1 MPLIDLANPLDS
13 GALAQAAGPF
23 GSSLGGGSFPSS
35 YEFAK
40 RFINNAKTNGGS
52 DYNGVTALDD
62 PTYLGFS
69 LSFDIT
75 SPLFNMAT
83 VGFSEVGEG
92 ADDLSSNL
100 NDSPEEAPTDRYPEL
115 AAALTAVKGAA
126 LDAQSDLLKQIT
138 DTKEN
143 LSTTLGVRFGPP
155 SPATEPSATSPAY
168 GESASAIGYLIKIGE
183 ENRANY
189 LRGFV
194 QGLQEIVQKRPYYF
208 QTIGGLLEAF
218 NKSIEF
224 SEDPFTGA
232 KEGEGII
239 VGCLEAID
247 LKMTAIFNLYRMAV
261 YDVRMKRFVLPK
273 NLMRFD
279 VYVDV
284 HEIRKFKTVR
294 NWLTALN
301 LNDAS
306 PDTKKYVNENT
317 SRVRFK
323 FTECIFDPAAS
334 GKVFEGITNV
344 GGTVATTEIK
354 WSYGL
359 LELDSQYSGYDGAL
373 KEDKP
378 QTSPNMKSKLKT
390 FAKAQLA
397 NQAKGAIDLAS
408 RTVSSAIQG
417 LTLGNVFGLRNQV
430 LGTLANPQGLMN
442 AAIGAAVQSGELATF
457 GGSTAKTNLGDNPL
471 GDPAAPLQTINSAKA
486 FDSSTSTLG
495 SLKSTSAFGAPG
507 PTQDN
512 GDLSSTNIFN

>member
-35 YEFAK
+35 YEFVK
-40 RFINNAKTNGGS
+40 RFVNNAKTNNGS

-83 VGFSEVGEG
+83 VGFNAPETG
-92 ADDLSSNL
+92 ADVNDFLNTL
-100 NDSPEEAPTDRYPEL
+100 NDSPTDAPADNTGAL
-115 AAALTAVKGAA
+115 ANALSAATADGRDGAIGI
-126 LDAQSDLLKQIT
+126 LKKAV
-138 DTKEN
+138 DVEN
-143 LSTTLGVRFGPP
+143 KLGVTFGPP
-155 SPATEPSATSPAY
+155 IPATEPPTANPGT

-183 ENRANY
+183 DNRANY
-189 LRGFV
+189 LRAFV
-194 QGLQEIVQKRPYYF
+194 QGLQEIVQQRPYYF
-208 QTIGGLLEAF
+208 QTITGLLEAF
-218 NKSIEF
+218 QKSIAF
-224 SEDPFTGA
+224 SEDPYTGVQ
-232 KEGEGII
+232 EGEGIV

-247 LKMTAIFNLYRMAV
+247 LKMTAIFNLYRMAC
-261 YDVRMKRFVLPK
+261 YDVRMKRYVLPK

-301 LNDAS
+301 LNDNS

-317 SRVRFK
+317 SRIRFK
-323 FTECIFDPAAS
+323 FTECMFNAAAS
-334 GKVFEGITNV
+334 GKVFEGVTNV
-344 GGTVATTEIK
+344 GGTVATTEIQ

-373 KEDKP
+373 KEDKQ

-397 NQAKGAIDLAS
+397 NQAKGAINLAS
-408 RTVSSAIQG
+408 RSISSAIQG

-442 AAIGAAVQSGELATF
+442 AAAGAAIQSGELATF
-457 GGSTAKTNLGDNPL
+457 GGSTANTSLGDNPL
-471 GDPAAPLQTINSAKA
+471 GDATAPLQTINSAKA

-495 SLKSTSAFGAPG
+495 SLKSISAFGAPG
-507 PTQDN
+507 PAQDN
-512 GDLSSTNIFN
+512 GELSSTNIFN

>member
-1 MPLIDLANPLDS
+1 MLPTKDGSVLSKANLANPSYLRDNQK
-13 GALAQAAGPF
+13 G
-23 GSSLGGGSFPSS
+23 
-35 YEFAK
+35 YEFVK
-40 RFINNAKTNGGS
+40 RFVNNPKTNGGS

-83 VGFSEVGEG
+83 VGFNAGLPTFFEDTEG
-92 ADDLSSNL
+92 L
-100 NDSPEEAPTDRYPEL
+100 
-115 AAALTAVKGAA
+115 
-126 LDAQSDLLKQIT
+126 LD
-138 DTKEN
+138 
-143 LSTTLGVRFGPP
+143 TLGVLGGDVPSDNTNALTTALNAVNSGLRDAGVAALKEATDIEKKLGFTIGPP
-155 SPATEPSATSPAY
+155 KAATEPPTTNPGT

-183 ENRANY
+183 AARANY

-194 QGLQEIVQKRPYYF
+194 QGLQEIVQQRPYYF
-208 QTIGGLLEAF
+208 QTITGLLEAF
-218 NKSIEF
+218 QKSITF
-224 SEDPFTGA
+224 SEDPYTGV
-232 KEGEGII
+232 KEGEGIT

-247 LKMTAIFNLYRMAV
+247 LKMTAIFNLYRMAC
-261 YDVRMKRFVLPK
+261 YDVRMKRYVLPK

-301 LNDAS
+301 LNDGS

-317 SRVRFK
+317 SRIRFK
-323 FTECIFDPAAS
+323 FTECMFNAAAS
-334 GKVFEGITNV
+334 GKVFEGVTNV
-344 GGTVATTEIK
+344 GGTVATTEIQ

-373 KEDKP
+373 KEDKQ

-397 NQAKGAIDLAS
+397 NQAKGAINLAS
-408 RTVSSAIQG
+408 RSISSAIQG

-430 LGTLANPQGLMN
+430 LGTLGNPQGLMN
-442 AAIGAAVQSGELATF
+442 AAAGAAIQSGELATF
-457 GGSTAKTNLGDNPL
+457 GGSTANTSLGDNPL
-471 GDPAAPLQTINSAKA
+471 GDATAPLQTINSAKA

-495 SLKSTSAFGAPG
+495 SLKSISAFGAPG
-507 PTQDN
+507 PAQDN
-512 GDLSSTNIFN
+512 GELSSTNIFN

>member
-35 YEFAK
+35 YEFVK
-40 RFINNAKTNGGS
+40 RFVNNAKTNNGS

-83 VGFSEVGEG
+83 VGFNAPETGGVDGLDALNDVGEDVVPSDNTG
-92 ADDLSSNL
+92 PLANALS
-100 NDSPEEAPTDRYPEL
+100 
-115 AAALTAVKGAA
+115 AVKGAK
-126 LDAQSDLLKQIT
+126 LDAEIAIIKAGIDVEK
-138 DTKEN
+138 K
-143 LSTTLGVRFGPP
+143 LGVTFGPP
-155 SPATEPSATSPAY
+155 RVAAEPPTANPGT

-183 ENRANY
+183 DNRANY
-189 LRGFV
+189 LRAFV
-194 QGLQEIVQKRPYYF
+194 QGLQEIVQQRPYYF
-208 QTIGGLLEAF
+208 QTITGLLEAF
-218 NKSIEF
+218 QKSIAF
-224 SEDPFTGA
+224 SEDPYTGVQ
-232 KEGEGII
+232 EGEGIV

-247 LKMTAIFNLYRMAV
+247 LKMTAIFNLYRMAC
-261 YDVRMKRFVLPK
+261 YDVRMKRYVLPK

-301 LNDAS
+301 LNDNS

-317 SRVRFK
+317 SRIRFK
-323 FTECIFDPAAS
+323 FTECMFNAAAS
-334 GKVFEGITNV
+334 GKVFEGVTNV
-344 GGTVATTEIK
+344 GGTVATTEIQ

-373 KEDKP
+373 KEDKQ

-397 NQAKGAIDLAS
+397 NQAKGAINLAS
-408 RTVSSAIQG
+408 RSISSAIQG

-442 AAIGAAVQSGELATF
+442 AAAGAAIQSGELATF
-457 GGSTAKTNLGDNPL
+457 GGSTANTSLGDNPL
-471 GDPAAPLQTINSAKA
+471 GDATAPLQTINSAKA

-495 SLKSTSAFGAPG
+495 SLKSISAFGAPG
-507 PTQDN
+507 PAQDN
-512 GDLSSTNIFN
+512 GELSSTNIFN